1 MTGRNAPRA
10 AGVILPVK
18 AFLGHAILCSAVILV
33 ASGSIFAE
41 EFTRTSHYSVRMFS
55 FGTFTIDSRVGDIT
69 VEGWDY
75 PRLEIDAEKLVR
87 AGSQKK
93 ANVLFHKIN
102 VSLAGKDKS
111 INLKTLYP
119 PRRLWRPFRGESK
132 LTVNYT
138 IRMPYD
144 SNIKLNCVD
153 GDVTIHG
160 LTGNEALKVSYGD
173 VEIDV
178 PDPYG
183 VRYFKAHTF
192 LGYVQTDLHGMEQDS
207 AGFSREILFTA
218 GGNQDIV
225 VDVRMGGVFVF
236 NEQN

>member
-1 MTGRNAPRA
+1 MMGRSAPGV
-10 AGVILPVK
+10 AGITSASK
-18 AFLGHAILCSAVILV
+18 AVLEYTFLGSIAIFL
-33 ASGSIFAE
+33 ASTSIHGE

-55 FGTFTIDSRVGDIT
+55 FGTFTIESRVGDIT

-75 PRLEIDAEKLVR
+75 PRLEVDAEKLVR
-87 AGSQKK
+87 AGSQKR
-93 ANVLFHKIN
+93 ANRLFHKIN
-102 VSLAGKDKS
+102 VSLAGKDKI

-119 PRRLWRPFRGESK
+119 SRRLWRPFRGESK

-144 SNIKLNCVD
+144 SNIKLKCVD

-160 LTGNEALKVSYGD
+160 LTGSEVVKVSYGD

-178 PDPYG
+178 PDPYR

-192 LGYVQTDLHGMEQDS
+192 LGYVQSDLHGMEEDS
-207 AGFSREILFTA
+207 AGFSRGIFFTA
-218 GGNQDIV
+218 GGDQDID
-225 VDVRMGGVFVF
+225 VDVHMGGVFVY

>member
-10 AGVILPVK
+10 AGAASKTK
-18 AFLGHAILCSAVILV
+18 ACLGCAVVASIAILLASAPLR
-33 ASGSIFAE
+33 AD

-55 FGTFTIDSRVGDIT
+55 FGTFTINSRVGDIT

-93 ANVLFHKIN
+93 ANALFQKIN
-102 VSLAGKDKS
+102 IALAGKDKK
-111 INLKTLYP
+111 ITLNTLYP

-144 SNIKLNCVD
+144 SNIKLNCID
-153 GDVTIHG
+153 GDVTIRG
-160 LTGNEALKVSYGD
+160 LTGNEAVKVSYGD

-178 PDPYG
+178 PDPYRVG
-183 VRYFKAHTF
+183 YFKAHTF
-192 LGYVQTDLHGMEQDS
+192 LGYVQSDLHGMEEDS
-207 AGFSREILFTA
+207 AGFSRQIFFTA
-218 GGNQDIV
+218 GGKQDIV
-225 VDVRMGGVFVF
+225 VDVHMGGVFVYA
-236 NEQN
+236 EQD

>member
-1 MTGRNAPRA
+1 MDGKNAPK
-10 AGVILPVK
+10 VPELPFLVQLVLK
-18 AFLGHAILCSAVILV
+18 YLAFCFVATLV
-33 ASGSIFAE
+33 ASASLRAE

-69 VEGWDY
+69 VDGWDY
-75 PRLEIDAEKLVR
+75 PRLEVDAEKLVR
-87 AGSQKK
+87 TASQKK
-93 ANVLFHKIN
+93 ANLLFKKIN
-102 VSLAGKDKS
+102 VALAGEDKKIS
-111 INLKTLYP
+111 LKTLYP
-119 PRRLWRPFRGESK
+119 SRSLWRPFRDESR
-132 LTVNYT
+132 LTINYT

-160 LTGNEALKVSYGD
+160 LTGSELVKVSYGD

-178 PDPYG
+178 PDPYR

-192 LGYVQTDLHGMEQDS
+192 LGYVQSDLHGMEEDS
-207 AGFSREILFTA
+207 AGFSRGIFFVA

-225 VDVRMGGVFVF
+225 VDVHMGGVFVF
-236 NEQN
+236 SEQE

>member
-1 MTGRNAPRA
+1 MMGRSAPRVA
-10 AGVILPVK
+10 DVTSTPK
-18 AFLGHAILCSAVILV
+18 AVLEYTVLCSIAIFL
-33 ASGSIFAE
+33 ASTSIRAE

-55 FGTFTIDSRVGDIT
+55 FGTFTIESRVGDIT

-93 ANVLFHKIN
+93 ANALFQKIN
-102 VSLAGKDKS
+102 VALAGKDKK
-111 INLKTLYP
+111 ITLMTLYP
-119 PRRLWRPFRGESK
+119 PRRLWRPFRAESK

-144 SNIKLNCVD
+144 SNIKLSCVD

-160 LTGNEALKVSYGD
+160 LTGSEVVKVSYGD

-178 PDPYG
+178 PDPYR

-192 LGYVQTDLHGMEQDS
+192 LGYVQSDLHGMEEDS
-207 AGFSREILFTA
+207 AGFSRGIFFTA
-218 GGNQDIV
+218 GGDQDID
-225 VDVRMGGVFVF
+225 VDVRMGGVFVYA
-236 NEQN
+236 ETP